1 MLGILSLK
9 LRTGSALVIYLVAAA
24 ALGGCTTMSQ
34 PAKPSF
40 MRLGQATFAPLGYL
54 EFCTRRPDQCPQAV
68 AQVADRD
75 LAPATAGVYAAKA
88 QGLQLAAAPA
98 QTSVARATLIRS
110 ERSDTVERA
119 PYADNS
125 RLLVMASW
133 TLVRPNFMDRV
144 VLQQSN
150 AEYGQLAND
159 GYARPPS
166 DGWTPAPMPEL
177 FEGLVSDTPI
187 LDSGQFAS
195 PQTRDD
201 KAPSALPSPDVTS
214 DVAAMAAPDAG
225 SDQTAMAVGSALHAT
240 PQFIALLNKTNQQ
253 INAAIKPVSLHG
265 AADRWDLPL
274 DEGGTRMGDCKDYAL
289 QKREALIDQG
299 VSASDLSI
307 AVVLTRRGEHHAVLI
322 VTTAEGEYVLD
333 NLTSWVTPW
342 GDLNYTWLMRQ
353 VPAGGPTDWVGLD
366 GNNDPAKG

>member
-1 MLGILSLK
+1 MLCILSLK
-9 LRTGSALVIYLVAAA
+9 LRTGSALVVYLVAAA

-34 PAKPSF
+34 PAKPAF
-40 MRLGQATFAPLGYL
+40 MRLGQAAFAPLGYL
-54 EFCTRRPDQCPQAV
+54 EFCTRRPDQCPTAV
-68 AQVADRD
+68 AQVADRNPAD
-75 LAPATAGVYAAKA
+75 VDATAKA
-88 QGLQLAAAPA
+88 PGAQLAAAPA
-98 QTSVARATLIRS
+98 QNQVARATLIRS
-110 ERSDTVERA
+110 ERTSTVERA

-133 TLVRPNFMDRV
+133 TPIRPSFMDQAL
-144 VLQQSN
+144 LQQSN
-150 AEYGQLAND
+150 SEFGQLVSAS
-159 GYARPPS
+159 YARPLA
-166 DGWTPAPMPEL
+166 DEWTPPPMPEL
-177 FEGLVSDTPI
+177 FEGLVSDSPALTGG
-187 LDSGQFAS
+187 LLAS
-195 PQTRDD
+195 RQAEDHTAPV
-201 KAPSALPSPDVTS
+201 APSSANVSS
-214 DVAAMAAPDAG
+214 DATATAAPDAG
-225 SDQTAMAVGSALHAT
+225 SDQTSMPAGVALHAT
-240 PQFIALLNKTNQQ
+240 PQFIAQLNKTNQQ

-299 VSASDLSI
+299 VAASDLSI

-353 VPAGGPTDWVGLD
+353 VPGGGPTDWVGLD